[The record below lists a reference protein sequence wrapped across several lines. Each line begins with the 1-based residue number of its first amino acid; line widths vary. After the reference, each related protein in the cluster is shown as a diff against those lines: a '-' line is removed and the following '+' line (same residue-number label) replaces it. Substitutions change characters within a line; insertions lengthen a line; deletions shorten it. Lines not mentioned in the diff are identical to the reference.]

1 MAVVGNW
8 KMPDTC
14 TSSASVG
21 CGGGGGPFTI
31 GGLGVGGAFTIGGL
45 GVGGAF
51 TIGSLRV
58 GGPFTIGGLGVGRLT
73 LGAGAGGAAG
83 VVAAGVPAGG
93 SSATVIV
100 IFGCRGKG
108 AKGSLSLGPRLI
120 FARFWSGSVAGING
134 TTLMVAGCLGLLKAG
149 GWAAGGLGEGV
160 GVSWVIG
167 GD

>member
-1 MAVVGNW
+1 VVGNRR
-8 KMPDTC
+8 MPDTC

-31 GGLGVGGAFTIGGL
+31 GGLGVGGLPI
-45 GVGGAF
+45 
-51 TIGSLRV
+51 
-58 GGPFTIGGLGVGRLT
+58 
-73 LGAGAGGAAG
+73 GAGA
-83 VVAAGVPAGG
+83 VPTGVPAGG

-100 IFGCRGKG
+100 IFGCTGKG
-108 AKGSLSLGPRLI
+108 AKGSLRPRLI
-120 FARFWSGSVAGING
+120 SARFWSGSVAGINPG
-134 TTLMVAGCLGLLKAG
+134 ILRVAGSVAGCLGLLKAG

>member
-1 MAVVGNW
+1 
-8 KMPDTC
+8 MPDTC
-14 TSSASVG
+14 TAAASVG

-31 GGLGVGGAFTIGGL
+31 GGLGVGGAFTIG
-45 GVGGAF
+45 
-51 TIGSLRV
+51 SLRV
-58 GGPFTIGGLGVGRLT
+58 GGAFTIGGLGVGRLT

-120 FARFWSGSVAGING
+120 SARFWSGSVAGINPA
-134 TTLMVAGCLGLLKAG
+134 TLGGVGSVAGCTAPLKAG

-160 GVSWVIG
+160 GVSWLGG